1 MITLT
6 MKNDIMQIET
16 DDDKQR
22 ERLSALAYEG
32 AEVTVSEVKAKKDE
46 PEEDEKTAR
55 RTRKKADD

>member
-32 AEVTVSEVKAKKDE
+32 AEVTVSEVKAKE
-46 PEEDEKTAR
+46 PEEDEKPAK